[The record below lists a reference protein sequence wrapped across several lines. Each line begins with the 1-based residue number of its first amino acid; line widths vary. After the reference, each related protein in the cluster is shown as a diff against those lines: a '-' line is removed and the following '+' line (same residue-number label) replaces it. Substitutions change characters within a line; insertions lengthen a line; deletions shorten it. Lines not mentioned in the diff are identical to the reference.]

1 MTIMTIMII
10 PLTLK
15 TILTSTRSTITP
27 HDLVPSSKVSWNTKI
42 CSVIT
47 ITAIIGQWSTIITI
61 IIIIKLLT
69 LLMVV
74 MMSEKLWNILDRSNF
89 NEKPYHGCSG
99 YVVGTGV
106 ATTGRW

>member
-1 MTIMTIMII
+1 MSIMTIMMIMII

-42 CSVIT
+42 CSGIT

-61 IIIIKLLT
+61 IIIIIKLLT
-69 LLMVV
+69 LLIVV
-74 MMSEKLWNILDRSNF
+74 IMGEKLWNILDLSNF
-89 NEKPYHGCSG
+89 NGKPHHSA
-99 YVVGTGV
+99 VDML
-106 ATTGRW
+106 